1 MFMQGNVYVMNKT
14 RKLLLKLACAAVV
27 CAAVVFVCYKLLFSG
42 ADVLVKEAYYEIEY
56 DSAVYA
62 LDEDTFSELTSTA
75 QSVVLNGE
83 SYKLS
88 LRAGDGV
95 LSVGYT
101 DGGREASLDA
111 AYTLKYRLRGI
122 KNNTLTAR
130 FEDGSYYKLAS
141 VTAPSQYSV
150 RKDAADLDG
159 DPLTTQFA
167 YKRNDTKTGTLNFTV
182 YALLASEEE
191 LAAEGYTE
199 TQIGYPD
206 DGTNK
211 AKSKSGIKYDALYK
225 TDGESTYY
233 LLNSPYE
240 NAYICIRMDYT
251 PNTAAVNA
259 EALLEAHFANLADE
273 WANGKGAQE
282 VQAYL
287 DAHVAEP
294 DAQELLRQLLARL
307 LASSAGKTVRDTQN
321 PATAAA
327 LKQLK
332 AEKAQELRALLT
344 NEELDALKAQLA
356 ASSNDNE
363 AGIALFNMVSG
374 ITTGKQLS
382 SVAADFKQNF
392 IDDSRWTYLLNGL
405 LMTLLITV
413 VSGTLGVLIG
423 AIVAAI
429 RTTWDKTN
437 ENMRPG
443 IGKALLR
450 GTDKICGIYLTV
462 IRGTPVMV
470 QLLIMYLIIFASSSN
485 GTVSAIIAFGI
496 NSGAY
501 VAEIIR
507 GGIMSIDQ
515 GQFEAG
521 RSLGFGYLKTMLYII
536 LPQVLRDVLP
546 ALANEFIALL
556 KETSVSG
563 YVAVKDL
570 NKGGEIIRSV
580 TYSPFMP
587 LIAVALIYLAVVM
600 FFTKLVSLLERRLRA
615 SGHR

>member
-356 ASSNDNE
+356 ASSNDND

-450 GTDKICGIYLTV
+450 GTDKLCGIYLTV